1 MNHIV
6 VDLEMNII
14 GKKHPARAIWRQEII
29 EIGAV
34 LMDDNLTE
42 IAAFRTYVKPEYSD
56 RIHPDVEKITGITY
70 SMVENAP
77 SFSEAFHMFT
87 DWCLGTGKEFT
98 IHAWS
103 DSDYAQITHEMILKE
118 YRPSKEEELITDIP
132 WQDFQRTIDDYLGF
146 ERQISL
152 QKALELAGID
162 FNGHAHDAL
171 DDARNTARLLS
182 VHHDPVKIKEVL
194 EKIREVMIPTP
205 LGNSIGNMFDF
216 STLVFE

>member
-1 MNHIV
+1 M
-6 VDLEMNII
+6 
-14 GKKHPARAIWRQEII
+14 
-29 EIGAV
+29 
-34 LMDDNLTE
+34 
-42 IAAFRTYVKPEYSD
+42 
-56 RIHPDVEKITGITY
+56 
-70 SMVENAP
+70 
-77 SFSEAFHMFT
+77 
-87 DWCLGTGKEFT
+87 
-98 IHAWS
+98 
-103 DSDYAQITHEMILKE
+103 
-118 YRPSKEEELITDIP
+118 SKEEELITDIP

-182 VHHDPVKIKEVL
+182 VYQDPVKIKEVL

>member
-1 MNHIV
+1 
-6 VDLEMNII
+6 
-14 GKKHPARAIWRQEII
+14 
-29 EIGAV
+29 
-34 LMDDNLTE
+34 
-42 IAAFRTYVKPEYSD
+42 
-56 RIHPDVEKITGITY
+56 
-70 SMVENAP
+70 
-77 SFSEAFHMFT
+77 
-87 DWCLGTGKEFT
+87 
-98 IHAWS
+98 
-103 DSDYAQITHEMILKE
+103 MILKE
-118 YRPSKEEELITDIP
+118 YRLSKEEELITDIP

-182 VHHDPVKIKEVL
+182 VYQDAVKIKEVL
-194 EKIREVMIPTP
+194 ISTP